1 MRRSFLS
8 FTTAYAV
15 LCACLIGSGVA
26 HAKLEEMK
34 DSELSDVTGQ
44 AFINLTTD
52 SANGLNFTR
61 VNFGLDVQ
69 TQLNIQKLR
78 LGGYDRSGET
88 AGTADIDINNFA
100 LGAVNDVTGQI
111 DPFRIKN
118 PFLELAYSG
127 NKVVGVRMGFG
138 EAQGYLSGD
147 INRMTGNIAVDLYG
161 KGSYLATQMNCA
173 WYDLICA
180 SAKGLVG
187 GTYANSDFSAQA
199 QLVNGLGDADP
210 VRATMIG
217 MVDGQTL
224 SIPSGS
230 GFDNFLLGLFSSN
243 NCSLLSTQTCFPL
256 ANYGTFPIGK
266 LNASN
271 EFTSAAKG
279 VFLSLQTQNV
289 QWRDQQDAS
298 KFITAL
304 AGAFMNIP
312 RNADGSAA
320 INTSFLEAFNG
331 IPRKDTCFGTPTK
344 GC

>member
-1 MRRSFLS
+1 MSRTTVKAVWLILGLSWALAASVRAEMR
-8 FTTAYAV
+8 AMDD
-15 LCACLIGSGVA
+15 G
-26 HAKLEEMK
+26 
-34 DSELSDVTGQ
+34 ELSDVTGQ
-44 AFINLTTD
+44 AFINLTSD
-52 SANGLNFTR
+52 AANGLNFTR
-61 VNFGLDVQ
+61 VNLGLDVQ

-78 LGGYDRSGET
+78 LGGYERNGE
-88 AGTADIDINNFA
+88 ASGTADIDINNFA
-100 LGAVNDVTGQI
+100 LGAVDDLTGQV
-111 DPFRIKN
+111 DAFRIKN

-173 WYDLICA
+173 WYDLICH

-187 GTYANSDFSAQA
+187 SAYANSDFSASA
-199 QLVNGLGDADP
+199 ELVNSGGDRDP
-210 VRATMIG
+210 VRANMIG

-224 SIPSGS
+224 SLPEGS
-230 GFDNFLLGLFSSN
+230 GFDNGLLSIFPSD
-243 NCSLLSTQTCFPL
+243 NCSLLSTRTCFPL

-266 LNASN
+266 LNGSGQ
-271 EFTSAAKG
+271 FISAAKG

-289 QWRDQQDAS
+289 QWRDQQDAA
-298 KFITAL
+298 KFVTAL

-320 INTSFLEAFNG
+320 INTSFQEAFNG
-331 IPRKDTCFGTPTK
+331 IPRKDTCLGTASG

>member
-1 MRRSFLS
+1 MRRSFPS
-8 FTTAYAV
+8 VKTACAV
-15 LCACLIGSGVA
+15 LCAGLIGSGVA
-26 HAKLEEMK
+26 HAKLEEMN

-44 AFINLTTD
+44 AFINLTSD

-69 TQLNIQKLR
+69 TQLNIQKLK
-78 LGGYDRSGET
+78 LGGYERTGEL

-100 LGAVNDVTGQI
+100 LGAVDDLTGKV

-147 INRMTGNIAVDLYG
+147 INQITGNIAVDLYG
-161 KGSYLATQMNCA
+161 KGSYLATKMDCG
-173 WYDLICA
+173 WDPVCGL
-180 SAKGLVG
+180 AKALVG
-187 GTYANSDFSAQA
+187 GTWSNSDFGASAE
-199 QLVNGLGDADP
+199 LVNSGGDRDP

-224 SIPSGS
+224 SIPGGS
-230 GFDNFLLGLFSSN
+230 SFDNFLLGIFKSG
-243 NCSLLSTQTCFPL
+243 NCELLSVKTCFPL

-266 LNASN
+266 LNDSNQFVSAS
-271 EFTSAAKG
+271 KG
-279 VFLSLQTQNV
+279 VFLSMQTQNV
-289 QWRDQQDAS
+289 QWSDQQNPND
-298 KFITAL
+298 FVTAL

-320 INTSFLEAFNG
+320 IRTSFQEAFNG
-331 IPRKDTCFGTPTK
+331 IPRKDTCFGAASG

>member
-1 MRRSFLS
+1 M
-8 FTTAYAV
+8 
-15 LCACLIGSGVA
+15 
-26 HAKLEEMK
+26 
-34 DSELSDVTGQ
+34 
-44 AFINLTTD
+44 
-52 SANGLNFTR
+52 
-61 VNFGLDVQ
+61 Q
-69 TQLNIQKLR
+69 TQLNIRQLR
-78 LGGYDRSGET
+78 LGKYDRSGEV

-100 LGAVNDVTGQI
+100 LGAVDDVTGQV
-111 DPFRIKN
+111 DAFRIKN

-187 GTYANSDFSAQA
+187 GTYANRISAQA
-199 QLVNGLGDADP
+199 QLVNGSGDADP

-217 MVDGQTL
+217 MVDGPDPVH
-224 SIPSGS
+224 SVRHS

-266 LNASN
+266 LNSSN
-271 EFTSAAKG
+271 QFVSAAKG
-279 VFLSLQTQNV
+279 VFLPLQTQNV

-298 KFITAL
+298 QFISPWRVPL
-304 AGAFMNIP
+304 
-312 RNADGSAA
+312 
-320 INTSFLEAFNG
+320 
-331 IPRKDTCFGTPTK
+331 
-344 GC
+344 